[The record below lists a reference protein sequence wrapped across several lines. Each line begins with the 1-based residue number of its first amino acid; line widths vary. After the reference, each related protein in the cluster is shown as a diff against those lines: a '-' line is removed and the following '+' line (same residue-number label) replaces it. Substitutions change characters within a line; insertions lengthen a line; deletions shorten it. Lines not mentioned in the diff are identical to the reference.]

1 MIDQSVQHPPRIL
14 LLSVFRKWVK
24 WERGFLRVDAKMIW
38 RLRVVCNV
46 TWIVTFS
53 FILQVQDGG
62 VHWNQPRKHA
72 KNGWLDLTSAGS

>member
-14 LLSVFRKWVK
+14 LLSVFRKWMK

-46 TWIVTFS
+46 TWHCYLFFYFAGTRRWRA
-53 FILQVQDGG
+53 LE
-62 VHWNQPRKHA
+62 PA
-72 KNGWLDLTSAGS
+72 KKTC